1 MSVRSI
7 EWHDGKVRFLDQ
19 SQLPA
24 KEVYI
29 ETDDETVVAQAIKSL
44 ALRGAP
50 LIGIAAGYGFVLAF
64 GRLKSVDARSI
75 TTCIERTTHLF
86 TSTRPTAVNL
96 FWAVNRMRH
105 TAIDFTGKAIE
116 AIHASLLA
124 EAIAIHTEDE
134 EKCRIIGQLGAELLP
149 NAASVL
155 THCNTGSLATGGD
168 GTAQSILKVA
178 WEQKKLKHVYMDET
192 RPLLQGARLTAW
204 ELQRLQIPCTLI
216 TDSTAAF
223 LLQQGKVNAIVVGAD
238 RITLNGD
245 VANKVGTY
253 GLAVMAMYHGIPF
266 YVAAPTSTVDFE
278 METGREI
285 PIEQRSGTEL
295 TKIGEYQIAP
305 TGVDV
310 YSPAFDV
317 TPHELITAI
326 VTEREV
332 LRKPYRDALEA
343 LKRQSLSALIQ
354 KSPSAGHA
362 G

>member
-1 MSVRSI
+1 MFVRSI

-24 KEVYI
+24 KEIYT
-29 ETDDETVVAQAIKSL
+29 ETNDETVVAQAIKSL

-64 GRLKSVDARSI
+64 GRLKPVDARSI

-96 FWAVNRMRH
+96 FWAVNRMRQ
-105 TAIDFTGKAIE
+105 TAIDSAGKSME
-116 AIHASLLA
+116 EIHADLLT

-134 EKCRIIGQLGAELLP
+134 ERCRAIGQLGAELLP

-178 WEQKKLKHVYMDET
+178 WEQERLKHVYMDET

-253 GLAVMAMYHGIPF
+253 GLAVLATYHGIPF
-266 YVAAPTSTVDFE
+266 FVAAPTSTIDFE
-278 METGREI
+278 MLTGREI

-295 TKIGEYQIAP
+295 TRIGDYQIAP
-305 TGVDV
+305 AGVDV
-310 YSPAFDV
+310 YSPAFDI

-326 VTEREV
+326 VTERGV

-343 LKRQSLSALIQ
+343 LKRRNTSAPSQS
-354 KSPSAGHA
+354 SPSTRHVG
-362 G
+362 

>member
-19 SQLPA
+19 SKLPA
-24 KEVYI
+24 NEVYI
-29 ETDDETVVAQAIKSL
+29 ETDDETVVARAIKSL

-64 GRLKSVDARSI
+64 GRLKSDDARSI
-75 TTCIERTTHLF
+75 STCIERATHLF

-105 TAIDFTGKAIE
+105 TAINSTGKSME
-116 AIHASLLA
+116 AIHANLLA

-134 EKCRIIGQLGAELLP
+134 EKCRIIGQLGAGLLP

-178 WEQKKLKHVYMDET
+178 WEQKKLKHVYIDET

-204 ELQRLQIPCTLI
+204 ELQRLRIPCTLI

-253 GLAVMAMYHGIPF
+253 GLAVMATYHEIPF

-295 TKIGEYQIAP
+295 TKIGEYEIAP
-305 TGVDV
+305 AGVDV

-343 LKRQSLSALIQ
+343 LRGQNLSTLSQ
-354 KSPSAGHA
+354 KGPSAGHA

>member
-29 ETDDETVVAQAIKSL
+29 ETGDETVVAQAIRSL

-64 GRLKSVDARSI
+64 VRLKSVDARSI
-75 TTCIERTTHLF
+75 TACIERTTHLF

-96 FWAVNRMRH
+96 FWAVNRMRQI
-105 TAIDFTGKAIE
+105 AIDSTGKSIE
-116 AIHASLLA
+116 AIRANLLA
-124 EAIAIHTEDE
+124 EAIAIHAEDE
-134 EKCRIIGQLGAELLP
+134 EKCRIIGRLGAELLP

-266 YVAAPTSTVDFE
+266 YVAAPTSTVDFD

-305 TGVDV
+305 AGVDV

-343 LKRQSLSALIQ
+343 LKRQNLSAPIQ
-354 KSPSAGHA
+354 KSPSAGHS

>member
-19 SQLPA
+19 SQLPR
-24 KEVYI
+24 KEVYV

-64 GRLKSVDARSI
+64 GRMKPVDARSI

-96 FWAVNRMRH
+96 FWAVNRMRQ
-105 TAIDFTGKAIE
+105 TAIDSTGKSMEEIR
-116 AIHASLLA
+116 ASLLT

-134 EKCRIIGQLGAELLP
+134 ERCRVIGQLGAGLLP

-223 LLQQGKVNAIVVGAD
+223 LLQQGKVNAVVVGAD

-253 GLAVMAMYHGIPF
+253 GLAVMAKYHAIPF
-266 YVAAPTSTVDFE
+266 FVAAPTSTIDFE
-278 METGREI
+278 MLTGREI

-295 TKIGEYQIAP
+295 TRIGDYQIAP
-305 TGVDV
+305 AGVDV

-326 VTEREV
+326 VTERGV
-332 LRKPYRDALEA
+332 LREPYGDSFEA
-343 LKRQSLSALIQ
+343 LKRQNTSA
-354 KSPSAGHA
+354 PSRSRHSARHLG
-362 G
+362 